1 MNKTLIICAMLLTTH
16 AYAANKPAS
25 ELVWSEAEAEPG
37 CYGNVCVSNEKNQ
50 PINMHG
56 KLDKGD
62 QKLLSDP
69 YSKYD
74 RDNSNSTARAGV
86 TFKWDD

>member
-1 MNKTLIICAMLLTTH
+1 MSKTLIICAVLFATH
-16 AYAANKPAS
+16 VYAANKPAS
-25 ELVWSEAEAEPG
+25 ELVWSEAEEEPG
-37 CYGNVCVSNEKNQ
+37 CHGNVCLSNEEKKPQ
-50 PINMHG
+50 NMYG

-74 RDNSNSTARAGV
+74 RDGGSGTARAGV
-86 TFKWDD
+86 TFKWDE

>member
-1 MNKTLIICAMLLTTH
+1 MSKTLIICAVLFATP

-25 ELVWSEAEAEPG
+25 ELVWTGAEDEPG
-37 CYGNVCVSNEKNQ
+37 CRGNVCVHNEKDK
-50 PINMHG
+50 PPRMYG
-56 KLDKGD
+56 KLDKGE
-62 QKLLSDP
+62 QKLLADP

-74 RDNSNSTARAGV
+74 RDSSDGTARAGV